1 MEDNVPSSPEGY
13 PGWPETEPD
22 WPVPIGE
29 NWEYNGIIQENDFA
43 HITYW
48 SYNPPP
54 PVPRRPPHRSSRPGG
69 YPPEYR
75 GPRNE
80 GEFLELLALV
90 NSPHIIYQYGPPHT
104 DTQGHEVLFL
114 EYVPTVRLI
123 NDREKRDLW
132 LLLGDREPALAE
144 VDVWEIFSQ
153 FVKMIN
159 VLDRGDEDV
168 NVQRWDRG
176 EIWHCDIHPGNI
188 LMGPRNS
195 VDDRCPVLKLC
206 DFGDA
211 LEIPRLSAPC
221 EFFPIPSFS
230 SSPFHPPT
238 HTSSPIQ
245 EQLLPDSHDHPRHG
259 TCSNIFSFAHLIY
272 LLMYRS
278 TAEKHLI
285 LPPHNTPELPPVIND
300 RLLMDPGCES
310 WGWKLWPVDG
320 EKEGLDTHFGYSA
333 ELRDLVM
340 ECMMNEP
347 MLRPRPQEL
356 QERVERGLARAR
368 QEMARNLPMHPV
380 FARVQVK
387 VEDFGGDPRWFDRG
401 GVPELAVR
409 QWVPPE
415 ESEDDDDNGDNGYDE
430 GREEDAYIY
439 HIPMRGGGGPGTVG
453 RGIPLMEYFERI
465 GRMWMGEDIYYRM
478 LEAGLDPEAWTP
490 KMVIPDPEDDEDTRS
505 LPEVVVEL
513 DSVHEEEEEEANV
526 PEEQGVVVIPEAV
539 AIESDE
545 AEVMDSEDSEGDILA
560 GRR

>member
-1 MEDNVPSSPEGY
+1 MGDNDPSSPEGY
-13 PGWPETEPD
+13 PGWPETEPH

-29 NWEYNGIIQENDFA
+29 NWEYTGVIQENAFA

-54 PVPRRPPHRSSRPGG
+54 PVPRRPPHVSRLVVKTIFQRSSRPGG
-69 YPPEYR
+69 YPPEYT

-80 GEFLELLALV
+80 GEFLELLELV
-90 NSPHIIYQYGPPHT
+90 NSAHIISQYGPPHT
-104 DTQGHEVLFL
+104 DTKGHEVLFL
-114 EYVPTVRLI
+114 EYVPTVQLI
-123 NDREKRDLW
+123 NDRPERDLW
-132 LLLGDREPALAE
+132 LLLGNREPALAE

-168 NVQRWDRG
+168 GVPRWDRG

-206 DFGDA
+206 DFADA
-211 LEIPRLSAPC
+211 LEIPRYEDQDDAGWLSV
-221 EFFPIPSFS
+221 ENGQEGFR
-230 SSPFHPPT
+230 PP
-238 HTSSPIQ
+238 
-245 EQLLPDSHDHPRHG
+245 EQGIPDSINHPRLG
-259 TCSNIFSFAHLIY
+259 TCSNIFSLAHILY
-272 LLMYRS
+272 LLMLRRS
-278 TAEKHLI
+278 ANEYLI
-285 LPPHNTPELPPVIND
+285 LPDHNKPDYAGVTDNV
-300 RLLMDPGCES
+300 RLFDEGRKT
-310 WGWKLWPVDG
+310 WGYGLFPRVSEDVDVYF
-320 EKEGLDTHFGYSA
+320 DYSV

-340 ECMMNEP
+340 ECMIDEP
-347 MLRPRPQEL
+347 MQRPRPQEL

-368 QEMARNLPMHPV
+368 QEMACDEPMHPV

-387 VEDFGGDPRWFDRG
+387 VEDFGGGPSWYERG
-401 GVPELAVR
+401 DVPELVVR

-415 ESEDDDDNGDNGYDE
+415 ESEESDNGDQGDNGYDE

-439 HIPMRGGGGPGTVG
+439 HIPMRGGGDPGTAG
-453 RGIPLMEYFERI
+453 RGIPLLEYFERI

-490 KMVIPDPEDDEDTRS
+490 KMVIPDPEDDEDTLS

-513 DSVHEEEEEEANV
+513 DSEHDEDEEQANV
-526 PEEQGVVVIPEAV
+526 PEEPEAV
-539 AIESDE
+539 VIESDE
-545 AEVMDSEDSEGDILA
+545 AEVMGSEDSEGDILA